1 MSETGTGM
9 TGTAGA
15 AGMTATKRRV
25 LMLAGATLG
34 AALVVLALLVTV
46 FGARLDAP
54 TIALAAAAAALVYAL
69 GQLYAMVW
77 ALSRPDQ
84 VAQVGQAAGSF
95 TQAELRDEK
104 RRLLRAIKEL
114 EFDFGMGKLSRVDHD
129 TVIATYRLRAI
140 EVMRA
145 LEGGSSL
152 HPELARLLAERDA
165 ARTASGAPAS
175 ASTSE
180 PAGEPGS
187 TVASTSAPASAS
199 FAAAASAP
207 ASASFGAPAV
217 TPTGAPASASEP
229 AEPVPGPAT
238 SGPFDQTTRICGACG
253 GNNDADARFCKS
265 CGAAM
270 KRSESAAPPRVLQSA
285 RSGEIGGGAS

>member
-1 MSETGTGM
+1 MSETGT
-9 TGTAGA
+9 TGTPGTPGA
-15 AGMTATKRRV
+15 SDTRRRV
-25 LMLAGATLG
+25 LLLAGGALG
-34 AALVVLALLVTV
+34 AAVVVLGLLVTV
-46 FGARLDAP
+46 FEARLDAP

-77 ALSRPDQ
+77 ALSRPDR

-114 EFDFGMGKLSRVDHD
+114 EFDFGMGKLSQIDHD

-152 HPELARLLAERDA
+152 HPELARVLAERDSAPTSSAPPSSA
-165 ARTASGAPAS
+165 ATSSAATSSTATSSTSPASAAAPAFATSSSSSEPTLKYDVAPAS
-175 ASTSE
+175 
-180 PAGEPGS
+180 
-187 TVASTSAPASAS
+187 
-199 FAAAASAP
+199 
-207 ASASFGAPAV
+207 
-217 TPTGAPASASEP
+217 

-238 SGPFDQTTRICGACG
+238 SGPFDQTTRICGICG

-265 CGAAM
+265 CGATM
-270 KRSESAAPPRVLQSA
+270 KKPDLSPVQRLAQPA
-285 RSGEIGGGAS
+285 RSGEIGEG

>member
-1 MSETGTGM
+1 MSETGT
-9 TGTAGA
+9 TPGTAGTPGTP
-15 AGMTATKRRV
+15 AGTSDMTDTKRRI
-25 LMLAGATLG
+25 LLLAGGALG

-77 ALSRPDQ
+77 ALSRPDR

-114 EFDFGMGKLSRVDHD
+114 EFDFGMGKLSQIDHD

-152 HPELARLLAERDA
+152 HPELARVLAERDSA
-165 ARTASGAPAS
+165 ATPPAS
-175 ASTSE
+175 S
-180 PAGEPGS
+180 
-187 TVASTSAPASAS
+187 
-199 FAAAASAP
+199 ASAP
-207 ASASFGAPAV
+207 AS
-217 TPTGAPASASEP
+217 SATSTAEHDV
-229 AEPVPGPAT
+229 AAAEVEPVPGPAA
-238 SGPFDQTTRICGACG
+238 SGPFDQTTRICGICG
-253 GNNDADARFCKS
+253 GTNDPDARFCKS
-265 CGAAM
+265 CGAPM
-270 KRSESAAPPRVLQSA
+270 KKPDLSTTQRPAQPA